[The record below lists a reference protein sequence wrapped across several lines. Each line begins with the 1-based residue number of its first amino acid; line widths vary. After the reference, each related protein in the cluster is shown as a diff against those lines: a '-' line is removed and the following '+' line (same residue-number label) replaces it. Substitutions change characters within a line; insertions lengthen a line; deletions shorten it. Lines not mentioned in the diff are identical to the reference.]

1 MWTQRET
8 TLTKIDDIRFYLQE
22 IGAFKDF
29 RLATFEFKKDYIRI
43 TFEENR
49 SADNE
54 GALVW
59 DLTLIGIS
67 DCSVELDCL
76 TDGLISEVKVL
87 INHEV
92 QITTTNGSLITA
104 AAAEIRLGVPS
115 TKPQE
120 AQQ

>member
-49 SADNE
+49 SANE

-67 DCSVELDCL
+67 DCFVELDCL
-76 TDGLISEVKVL
+76 TDGLISGVKVL